1 MEDTRLEKK
10 ALSLGDDVDS
20 IIVDLINEV
29 ESKETE
35 IILLNQQIENLTE
48 RNTQLDNKIWDLEH
62 P

>member
-1 MEDTRLEKK
+1 MEDTRLERK

-35 IILLNQQIENLTE
+35 IILLNQHIEDLTE
-48 RNTQLDNKIWDLEH
+48 RNIQLDNKIWGLEH

>member
-1 MEDTRLEKK
+1 MEDTRLERK
-10 ALSLGDDVDS
+10 ALSLGDDIDS